1 MKLHLTSLVMTEY
14 VVESLF
20 HIGTLLNIETTISF
34 VIGCDLL
41 QFF

>member
-1 MKLHLTSLVMTEY
+1 MTEH
-14 VVESLF
+14 VIESLF
-20 HIGTLLNIETTISF
+20 HIGALLDIEATISF